1 MNKTTENLL
10 QALKNYVPPETKPVI
25 WKLIYDPETG
35 KTVNLTTEETDLPHI
50 IITREEADTYPHQDP
65 RVSVIDGKMVR
76 KIKKLQFHEIPYRLQ
91 LFPDNNGNIVTD
103 DYNMLIINN
112 NGTNRWRYG

>member
-10 QALKNYVPPETKPVI
+10 QALKNYVPPETKPVV

-65 RVSVIDGKMVR
+65 RVSVVDGKLVR
-76 KIKKLQFHEIPYRLQ
+76 AVKRLHLQEIPNKLQVVA
-91 LFPDNNGNIVTD
+91 DVNGDIVTD

-112 NGTNRWRYG
+112 NGTNKWKI